1 MDAFGKNQLGRIVNE
16 RENVIVLTV
25 AFNQLRIKI
34 GADSCEYSLEVAYR
48 QIRLNISPIF

>member
-1 MDAFGKNQLGRIVNE
+1 MDALGKNQLGRIVNE

-48 QIRLNISPIF
+48 QIRLNISPIY